1 MKGMMADAR
10 LIITLAV
17 WAAASLYVAL
27 GQPGWMMLVVSGSL
41 LTYGILT
48 LDRHSTVLRSNPTW
62 PSIAGVIVGGIGVCR
77 SVPSV
82 LRSVGNWLES
92 VFGWLAFSP
101 IIGIAVVVSTLLLIF
116 AVSGLLSRPKQ

>member
-27 GQPGWMMLVVSGSL
+27 GQPGLMMLVVNGSL
-41 LTYGILT
+41 LAYGILT

-82 LRSVGNWLES
+82 LRSIGGWLES
-92 VFGWLAFSP
+92 AIGWLAFSP
-101 IIGIAVVVSTLLLIF
+101 IFAIGVVILMLLLF
-116 AVSGLLSRPKQ
+116 VATWLLSRPKQ